1 MSICVLS
8 HTHVKRWQET
18 AIRPPCEFH
27 HHMPFGKADQM
38 VNNDEANWVGQQEDG
53 RSCAIVIHT
62 CVTDY
67 SWKGA
72 NSGGFQVLQLVP
84 IKPKAR
90 MYSE

>member
-18 AIRPPCEFH
+18 EKRPPCEFH
-27 HHMPFGKADQM
+27 HHMSFDKASGM
-38 VNNDEANWVGQQEDG
+38 VERDEAQWVNVEG
-53 RSCAIVIHT
+53 RASAIVIYT

-67 SWKGA
+67 NWKGA

-84 IKPKAR
+84 IKPRER